1 MHIKELTN
9 DEFLKFTS
17 NFKISSIYQTPE
29 YAFVMNKQKFDSLFL
44 GLVDD
49 SDNIV
54 CASLF
59 LIEKLGLVKY
69 AYAPRGYI
77 MDYTNYSILQLFTLE
92 LKKYFGKK
100 DVIAIKV
107 NPLVIRNIYDFD
119 ENVIL
124 KNNNY
129 DLIFENFTAL
139 SYRHYGY
146 NNNFEG
152 LKPRFEAILDI
163 SIPYTELFKN
173 LKKELRTKI
182 RSAEKKGIKIHKGTK
197 EDLKYLY
204 LQTKGKYP
212 RDLKYFEDCYDFYS
226 KRNMVEFFYAK
237 LDTKKFL
244 IESQR
249 LYQEYLDL
257 DEQVNAN
264 FINLSSE
271 ERQEKLNKK
280 IEIDN
285 LFDKYSKQLVY
296 ATNLLKDFP
305 DGIVTASVLIIKNN
319 LEAYMLMD
327 GFDSNYKE
335 FNSKQL
341 LIWKLIER
349 YSKENLKKFNLG
361 GITNPE
367 DKNPKYDGLNEFK
380 LSFNSKAYEYAGDF
394 ELVTNNTLYFMYKNS
409 APIRSI
415 LKK

>member
-1 MHIKELTN
+1 
-9 DEFLKFTS
+9 
-17 NFKISSIYQTPE
+17 
-29 YAFVMNKQKFDSLFL
+29 
-44 GLVDD
+44 
-49 SDNIV
+49 
-54 CASLF
+54 
-59 LIEKLGLVKY
+59 
-69 AYAPRGYI
+69 
-77 MDYTNYSILQLFTLE
+77 
-92 LKKYFGKK
+92 
-100 DVIAIKV
+100 
-107 NPLVIRNIYDFD
+107 
-119 ENVIL
+119 
-124 KNNNY
+124 
-129 DLIFENFTAL
+129 
-139 SYRHYGY
+139 
-146 NNNFEG
+146 
-152 LKPRFEAILDI
+152 
-163 SIPYTELFKN
+163 
-173 LKKELRTKI
+173 
-182 RSAEKKGIKIHKGTK
+182 
-197 EDLKYLY
+197 
-204 LQTKGKYP
+204 
-212 RDLKYFEDCYDFYS
+212 
-226 KRNMVEFFYAK
+226 MVEFFYAK

-367 DKNPKYDGLNEFK
+367 GKNPKYDGLNEFK